1 MVTIQTTVQRWLG
14 VYSYTAVYGDRT
26 DLQYRGGWVFI
37 RTLQYGDCTDY
48 STDRGGWVTVS
59 TLQCMVT
66 IQTTVQRW
74 LGVYSYTAVYG
85 DRTDLQYRG
94 GWVFIRTLQYGD
106 CTDYSTDRGGWVTV
120 STLQCMVTIQT
131 YSTEVVGCLFVHCS
145 MVTVQTTVQI
155 EVVG

>member
-1 MVTIQTTVQRWLG
+1 MTVSTLQCMVTIQTTVQRWLG

-74 LGVYSYTAVYG
+74 LGVYSYTAV
-85 DRTDLQYRG
+85 
-94 GWVFIRTLQYGD
+94 W
-106 CTDYSTDRGGWVTV
+106 
-120 STLQCMVTIQT
+120 
-131 YSTEVVGCLFVHCS
+131 
-145 MVTVQTTVQI
+145 
-155 EVVG
+155 